1 MVGPGGQNTNNAKK
15 SPAEIPP
22 YLRGTEGARRGK
34 FHRNATKPPGSHR
47 NCGENPGGL
56 VDNAGGGDGCNGG
69 GGSGTGCGGV
79 GVEEARAG
87 RGGWTLGRGLG
98 VGGGGGG
105 GDGGVGGGGGGAVGM
120 LAEMAAG
127 GTAVTMAAE
136 VGVEEVTTA
145 TTAHVWVVVRPY
157 PLLPPIPIVVLRGGM
172 ERTTTGARDGVR
184 RVRWSVFATP
194 LLSG

>member
-1 MVGPGGQNTNNAKK
+1 M
-15 SPAEIPP
+15 
-22 YLRGTEGARRGK
+22 
-34 FHRNATKPPGSHR
+34 
-47 NCGENPGGL
+47 
-56 VDNAGGGDGCNGG
+56 
-69 GGSGTGCGGV
+69 
-79 GVEEARAG
+79 
-87 RGGWTLGRGLG
+87 
-98 VGGGGGG
+98 GGGGGG

-172 ERTTTGARDGVR
+172 ERTTTAHASEEHTWCGDTGAHSMVASMAAAAIDG
-184 RVRWSVFATP
+184 SVFATP